1 MNSIDAHSVLATR
14 AASDVSV
21 TRAPSGTATG
31 PKPEAVSAAEGI
43 AAVKRAS
50 EQVVRVSDS
59 LASQKTRAS
68 EEIQAV
74 QAKLDEIV
82 SHLNVKMEV
91 RDKSLNFS
99 IDEVSNRV
107 MVTVT
112 DKVSGEVVRQVPSEA
127 ILKVAHN
134 IEALK
139 GVLFDRNI

>member
-21 TRAPSGTATG
+21 TRAPSGPAAG
-31 PKPEAVSAAEGI
+31 ARPEAITAAEGI
-43 AAVKRAS
+43 AAGKRTAD
-50 EQVVRVSDS
+50 QVVRVSDA
-59 LASQKTRAS
+59 LESQKARAG
-68 EEIQAV
+68 EEMQAV

-91 RDKSLNFS
+91 RDKSLNFAV
-99 IDEVSNRV
+99 DEVSNRV

>member
-31 PKPEAVSAAEGI
+31 PKPEAVSAAERI

-50 EQVVRVSDS
+50 EQAVRVSDS

-99 IDEVSNRV
+99 VDEVSNRV

>member
-21 TRAPSGTATG
+21 TRAPSGPVAG
-31 PKPEAVSAAEGI
+31 ARSEAITAAEGI
-43 AAVKRAS
+43 AAVKRTAD
-50 EQVVRVSDS
+50 QVVRVSDA
-59 LASQKTRAS
+59 LESQKTRVG
-68 EEIQAV
+68 EEMQAV

-99 IDEVSNRV
+99 VDEVSNRV

>member
-1 MNSIDAHSVLATR
+1 MNRIDAHSVLATR

-21 TRAPSGTATG
+21 TRALSGTAAG
-31 PKPEAVSAAEGI
+31 ARPETVSAAEGI

-50 EQVVRVSDS
+50 EQAVRVSDS

-74 QAKLDEIV
+74 QEKLDEIV

-99 IDEVSNRV
+99 VDEVSNRV

-139 GVLFDRNI
+139 GVLFDRSI

>member
-1 MNSIDAHSVLATR
+1 M
-14 AASDVSV
+14 
-21 TRAPSGTATG
+21 
-31 PKPEAVSAAEGI
+31 

-50 EQVVRVSDS
+50 EQAVQVSTTLDS
-59 LASQKTRAS
+59 QRARAG
-68 EEIQAV
+68 EEMQAV

-82 SHLNVKMEV
+82 SHLNVKMDV

-99 IDEVSNRV
+99 VDEVSNRV

>member
-59 LASQKTRAS
+59 LASQKARAS

-99 IDEVSNRV
+99 VDEVSNRV

>member
-21 TRAPSGTATG
+21 TRAPSGPATG

-50 EQVVRVSDS
+50 EQAVRVSDS

-82 SHLNVKMEV
+82 SHLNVKMEM

-99 IDEVSNRV
+99 VDEVSNRV

>member
-82 SHLNVKMEV
+82 SHLNVKMEM

-99 IDEVSNRV
+99 VDEVSNRV

>member
-50 EQVVRVSDS
+50 EQAVRVSDS

-99 IDEVSNRV
+99 VDEVSNRV

>member
-50 EQVVRVSDS
+50 EQVVSVSDS

-91 RDKSLNFS
+91 RNKSLNFS
-99 IDEVSNRV
+99 VDEVSNRV

>member
-50 EQVVRVSDS
+50 EQAVRVSDS

-99 IDEVSNRV
+99 VDEVSNRV

-112 DKVSGEVVRQVPSEA
+112 DKMSGEVVRQVPSEA

>member
-14 AASDVSV
+14 AASDVIA
-21 TRAPSGTATG
+21 TRATSGTATG
-31 PKPEAVSAAEGI
+31 PSPKTVSAAEGI

-99 IDEVSNRV
+99 VDEVSNRV

>member
-14 AASDVSV
+14 AASDVIA

-31 PKPEAVSAAEGI
+31 PKPEAVSAAVGI
-43 AAVKRAS
+43 AAVKHAS
-50 EQVVRVSDS
+50 EQVAIVSDS
-59 LASQKTRAS
+59 LASQKNRAS

-74 QAKLDEIV
+74 QAKLDDIV

-91 RDKSLNFS
+91 RNKSLNFS
-99 IDEVSNRV
+99 VDEVSNRV

>member
-21 TRAPSGTATG
+21 TRAPSGPATG

-50 EQVVRVSDS
+50 EQAVRVSDS

-82 SHLNVKMEV
+82 SHLNVKMEM
-91 RDKSLNFS
+91 RNKSLNFS
-99 IDEVSNRV
+99 VDEVSNRV
-107 MVTVT
+107 LVTVT
-112 DKVSGEVVRQVPSEA
+112 DKVSGDVVRQVPSEA

>member
-21 TRAPSGTATG
+21 TRAPSGPATE

-99 IDEVSNRV
+99 VDEVSNRV

>member
-21 TRAPSGTATG
+21 TRAPSGPAAGARSDAIT
-31 PKPEAVSAAEGI
+31 AAEGI
-43 AAVKRAS
+43 AAVKRTAD
-50 EQVVRVSDS
+50 QVVRVSDA
-59 LASQKTRAS
+59 LESQKARAG
-68 EEIQAV
+68 EEMQAV

-91 RDKSLNFS
+91 RDKSLNFAV
-99 IDEVSNRV
+99 DEVSNRV

>member
-21 TRAPSGTATG
+21 TRAPSGPATG
-31 PKPEAVSAAEGI
+31 PKPEAVSTAEGI

-50 EQVVRVSDS
+50 EQAVRVSDS

-99 IDEVSNRV
+99 VDEVSNRV

-112 DKVSGEVVRQVPSEA
+112 DKMSGEVVRQVPSEA

>member
-14 AASDVSV
+14 AASDVIA
-21 TRAPSGTATG
+21 TRTPGGPATG

-43 AAVKRAS
+43 AALKRAS

-99 IDEVSNRV
+99 VDEVSNRV

-112 DKVSGEVVRQVPSEA
+112 DKVSGKVVRQVPSEA

>member
-21 TRAPSGTATG
+21 TRAPSGPAAGARSDAIT
-31 PKPEAVSAAEGI
+31 AAEGI
-43 AAVKRAS
+43 AAVKRTAD
-50 EQVVRVSDS
+50 QVERVSDA
-59 LASQKTRAS
+59 LESQKTRAG
-68 EEIQAV
+68 EEMQAV

-99 IDEVSNRV
+99 VDEVSNRV

>member
-99 IDEVSNRV
+99 VDEVSNRV

-139 GVLFDRNI
+139 GVLFDKNI

>member
-21 TRAPSGTATG
+21 TRAPSGPATG

-50 EQVVRVSDS
+50 EQAVRVSDS

-99 IDEVSNRV
+99 VDEVSNRV

>member
-14 AASDVSV
+14 AASDVIA
-21 TRAPSGTATG
+21 TRTPGGPATG

-99 IDEVSNRV
+99 VDEVSNRV

>member
-1 MNSIDAHSVLATR
+1 MNSIDAHSALATR
-14 AASDVSV
+14 AASDVIA

-50 EQVVRVSDS
+50 EQVATVSDS
-59 LASQKTRAS
+59 LASQKNRAS

-91 RDKSLNFS
+91 RNKSLNFS
-99 IDEVSNRV
+99 VDEVSNRV

>member
-1 MNSIDAHSVLATR
+1 MNSIDAQSVLATR

-21 TRAPSGTATG
+21 TRAPSGPAAG
-31 PKPEAVSAAEGI
+31 ARPEATTAAEGI
-43 AAVKRAS
+43 AAVKRTAD
-50 EQVVRVSDS
+50 QAVRVSDA
-59 LASQKTRAS
+59 LESQKNRAG

-99 IDEVSNRV
+99 VDEVSNRV

-112 DKVSGEVVRQVPSEA
+112 DKMSGEVVRQVPSEA

>member
-21 TRAPSGTATG
+21 TRAPSGPAAGARSDAIT
-31 PKPEAVSAAEGI
+31 AAEGI
-43 AAVKRAS
+43 AALKRTAD
-50 EQVVRVSDS
+50 QVVRVSDA
-59 LASQKTRAS
+59 LESQKVRAG
-68 EEIQAV
+68 EEMQAV

-99 IDEVSNRV
+99 VDEVSNRV

>member
-50 EQVVRVSDS
+50 EQAVRVSDS
-59 LASQKTRAS
+59 LVSQKTRAS

-99 IDEVSNRV
+99 VDEVSNRV

-139 GVLFDRNI
+139 GVLFDKNI

>member
-1 MNSIDAHSVLATR
+1 MKSIDAHSVLATR
-14 AASDVSV
+14 AASDVIA

-50 EQVVRVSDS
+50 EQVANVSDS
-59 LASQKTRAS
+59 LASQKNRAS

-99 IDEVSNRV
+99 VDEVSNRV

-139 GVLFDRNI
+139 GVLFDKNI

>member
-21 TRAPSGTATG
+21 TRAPSGPATG

-50 EQVVRVSDS
+50 KQVANVSDS

-99 IDEVSNRV
+99 VDEVSNRV

-139 GVLFDRNI
+139 GVLFDLNI

>member
-1 MNSIDAHSVLATR
+1 MNSIDAHYVLATR

-21 TRAPSGTATG
+21 TRTPSGTATG

-99 IDEVSNRV
+99 VDEVSNRV

>member
-50 EQVVRVSDS
+50 EQAVRVSDS

-99 IDEVSNRV
+99 VDEVSNRV

-139 GVLFDRNI
+139 GVLFDKNI

>member
-21 TRAPSGTATG
+21 TRASSGTATG

-50 EQVVRVSDS
+50 EQAVLVSDS

-99 IDEVSNRV
+99 VDEVSNRV

>member
-50 EQVVRVSDS
+50 KQVANVSDS

-99 IDEVSNRV
+99 VDEVSNRV

>member
-1 MNSIDAHSVLATR
+1 MSSIDAHSVLATR
-14 AASDVSV
+14 AASDVIA
-21 TRAPSGTATG
+21 TRAPSGPAAG
-31 PKPEAVSAAEGI
+31 ARPEAVSAAEGI

-99 IDEVSNRV
+99 VDEVSNRV